1 MSGRKLRVGFFIDAY
16 TPGAGTENQLRG
28 ILQNLDK
35 ARVEATLVTLRDPVP
50 DKHRED
56 IPWPVECLHVGS
68 LFSPSAVARFFRL
81 VSWLRKERFDIA
93 MIYFV
98 DTNQFVVPAC
108 KLAGVKSIVVNR
120 RDMGYWYTK
129 SLLFRLNAVNRMADY
144 FLVNSNAVRELV
156 AEREHFPRERIR
168 VIYNGLWEK
177 VSPGS
182 PIPKAA
188 LGIPEDSPIVGI
200 VASLRPVK
208 RIDRFIEVA
217 AMAFKAVPPTHF
229 LILGQGE
236 LEAPLKAQVSQL
248 GIADRI
254 HFVGQVAN
262 VQSYL
267 QVFDVGL
274 LTSES
279 EGLSNTLMEYAVAGV
294 PAVAFDTG
302 GNREVIV
309 DGKTGFLASDG
320 DVAQMAAKVIAV
332 LTDNELRRRLS
343 DQSRE
348 SVRERFSAETINRE
362 LLALFD
368 DIS

>member
-1 MSGRKLRVGFFIDAY
+1 MCDCIRCAFFVDAY
-16 TPGAGTENQLRG
+16 KPGAGTENQLRG
-28 ILQNLDK
+28 ILRNLDSS
-35 ARVEATLVTLRDPVP
+35 RVEATLITLRDPVP
-50 DKHRED
+50 EQYRTE
-56 IPWPVECLHVGS
+56 IPWPVECLQVGS
-68 LFSPSAVARFFRL
+68 LFSPSAVLNFVKL
-81 VSWLRKERFDIA
+81 VSWLKKQQFDIA

-108 KLAGVKSIVVNR
+108 YLAGVKNIIINR

-168 VIYNGLWEK
+168 VIYNGLWEE

-182 PIPKAA
+182 PISKAA

-208 RIDRFIEVA
+208 RIDRFIDVA
-217 AMAFKAVPPTHF
+217 AMALKAVPPTHF

-236 LEAPLKAQVSQL
+236 LEAPLKTQSSQL

-254 HFVGQVAN
+254 HFVGQVTN
-262 VQSYL
+262 VWSYL

-279 EGLSNTLMEYAVAGV
+279 EGLSNTLIEYAVAGV

-309 DGKTGFLASDG
+309 DGESGFLAPDG
-320 DVAQMAAKVIAV
+320 DVTQMAAKVIAV

-348 SVRERFSAETINRE
+348 SVRKRFSAETINRE
-362 LLALFD
+362 LLAFFD